1 MLAKE
6 YYSRCNE
13 ETKKFVMF
21 YLDFIYSINE
31 YNSKIAEDYLPYDKV
46 NNVLL
51 VDNSDVVVFY
61 FLYCAIK
68 YNAKIKSLFDN
79 YYIDL
84 EEFFSIPEG
93 VKKVLYESFNY
104 VYNESPIVNYN
115 KELVF
120 NNFNAYAST
129 LIKSCSPYDKI
140 ICIERILANI
150 LHDMHLPGI
159 LDSFEKNETSI
170 NAIISAL
177 ESIATEKEEVA
188 EKSDSFKKIK
198 MKPKLK
204 VDFGEVLTDKN
215 FSFNPLIGRERIF
228 RSMCALLMDPEKS
241 LIIHGNPGVGK
252 TALIKGLAYN
262 IQNNLAPKALMDKH
276 IVEVSSSEL
285 VAGCQYVGMVED
297 KILKIIKQLLDKDVI
312 LFIDEIHTLIGLGM
326 GEHSNNDVA
335 NILKPYLGD
344 GRIKIV
350 GATTTKEYGTILEN
364 GAFAR
369 RFNDL
374 EINVPTNAEVIDI
387 MLEVIKRYKDSKGIE
402 FFTDENIR
410 NKVLELIV
418 SFSNRKN
425 PNVILQKELY
435 NPDLAL
441 TILRLGYDFTMV
453 DNMDVVDIHS
463 LIEGVYSMSY
473 FRDGA
478 KKEFEEKALAL
489 TRSKKDIFLV
499 KGFVNKNV

>member
-21 YLDFIYSINE
+21 YLDFVYSINE
-31 YNSKIAEDYLPYDKV
+31 YDPKIAEDYLPYDKV
-46 NNVLL
+46 DYGQL
-51 VDNSDVVVFY
+51 DYNSDSIVFY

-68 YNAKIKSLFDN
+68 YNAKIKDLFLKYN
-79 YYIDL
+79 IVL
-84 EEFFSIPEG
+84 EDYFSIPDKAQILFKDGFQYYITNNRGFSQYYTEM
-93 VKKVLYESFNY
+93 
-104 VYNESPIVNYN
+104 
-115 KELVF
+115 VF
-120 NNFNAYAST
+120 NNSNAAST
-129 LIKSCSPYDKI
+129 LIKAYSQYDRI
-140 ICIERILANI
+140 ICMERILANV
-150 LHDMHLPGI
+150 LQDMPLPGI
-159 LDSFEKNETSI
+159 LASFKKNETSI
-170 NAIISAL
+170 NAIISSL
-177 ESIATEKEEVA
+177 ERIATEKEEVA
-188 EKSDSFKKIK
+188 EKSDSFKKRK

-204 VDFGEVLTDKN
+204 VDFGEVLTDKD
-215 FSFNPLIGRERIF
+215 FSFNPLIGGERIF
-228 RSMCALLMDPEKS
+228 RNMCALLMDPEKS
-241 LIIHGNPGVGK
+241 LIIHGKPGVGK

-285 VAGCQYVGMVED
+285 IAECRYVGMVED
-297 KILKIIKQLLDKDVI
+297 KMLKIIKQLLDKDVI
-312 LFIDEIHTLIGLGM
+312 LFIDEIHTLMGLGM
-326 GEHSNNDVA
+326 GENSQNDVA

-441 TILRLGYDFTMV
+441 TILRLGYDFAMV

-499 KGFVNKNV
+499 K